1 MAVDAGVAPTAVTD
15 AGSAV
20 MVVVDTGASPGGDGV
35 VLMEQRGVDAGSVDA
50 GRVDA
55 GRGERLSSGADPGVD
70 AIVDLPPG
78 DVDGSVERPRRRRPP
93 RIRAPVAVGEGF
105 LVVQA
110 RPWAKIAVDSLGI
123 GTTPLPALPL
133 PAGLHR
139 VRLEH
144 NGIVKFQTVEVE
156 AQKTTTIQ
164 IDMRE

>member
-1 MAVDAGVAPTAVTD
+1 MVVDAGVSQAAVID
-15 AGSAV
+15 AGSAER
-20 MVVVDTGASPGGDGV
+20 VVPDTVVLTEPPGG
-35 VLMEQRGVDAGSVDA
+35 EAGD
-50 GRVDA
+50 
-55 GRGERLSSGADPGVD
+55 GERLSSGADPGVD

-110 RPWAKIAVDSLGI
+110 RPWAKIAVDTLGI

-133 PAGLHR
+133 PAGRHR